1 MANTRSGGANND
13 GAGDTGAGPSTRK
26 GSAAAKAKDSKSAT
40 TSSSSAS
47 AMESR
52 SSAAHETSDVPQP
65 NLRRSNR
72 ETRGKNPNLETT
84 VSPVA
89 TPFSQKST
97 RGRSSGGGTPDTP
110 ESSAKKLK
118 GVAGS
123 TGKASITRMSDRV
136 KNANVSA
143 SIASNDSNGMSSPA
157 ATPHKTAKRQIDEH
171 NSMNNKHD
179 ATESGTRPLKKQ
191 KRLTAKSYT
200 KLFRPSSEEKEKS
213 PADEG
218 NASKVHMEDNGSL
231 LGYEESGG
239 QEKDNQAGCTS
250 GLCEASVV
258 ILELCSQNNVAE
270 SSPPMEETT
279 DRYSN
284 KSSVPEPQSSPNST
298 IHSKE
303 AKKAIEE
310 CNSVEIQEA
319 CTSKQAEGTQYDET
333 DCHKHMCDFCRSTE
347 APGILKSCDR
357 NGCKRKYHLSCLGL
371 PLECVSPG
379 IWRCSICSKER
390 LLSGVHSVSEG
401 IESLWDVKEGV
412 QNCKQYFVK
421 YKSLAHVHNRWILES
436 DIIDSTK
443 GGHNLV
449 SKFSKKNQKEKT
461 LMWRQEWAEPHR
473 LLKKRSLMPPN
484 EAEDFFHSVGNKLVF
499 CNVEWLV
506 KWKDLGYEHVTWE
519 LETSS
524 FLCTPEAEELKRS
537 YEIRREAATKASD
550 TAKINKVKQS
560 PFQKLLKLPDGYPPG
575 LDNVHLS
582 LLNQLREFWHNS
594 HGAIL
599 VDDKERVI
607 KTILFA
613 MSILPDVYRP
623 LLIVSTSASLALW
636 EAKFNRLAPSINVV
650 VYNGEN
656 DVRKTIQDLEFYEKG
671 SVMLQVLLSHPDA
684 IIEDIETMKCIGWE
698 AVIVDDCQSSRVL
711 KCLEQLKCLHSDFR
725 MVLLSYPLKENI
737 LDYINLLSF
746 LNPEGNDISSISNV
760 DLSIDTPGTIAMLKS
775 KLKLHVAFEQKG
787 DSSKFME
794 YWVPARLSRVQL
806 EIYCHTLL
814 SNSPALQSH
823 SKTDSVGALRDILVS
838 LRKCC
843 DHPYLV
849 DEMLQVSLIKGHPV
863 TDILDIG
870 VHASGKLLLLDKM
883 LREIRE
889 RGLRVIILSQSGG
902 GAGNPMGDILDDF
915 VRQRFGLESYERVE
929 RGLHERKKQS
939 AMSMFNDKTK
949 GRFIF
954 LIDSRACVPSIKL
967 SSVDVTIIYCS
978 DWSPTN
984 DLRVLKRISIESQSE
999 HVPIFRL
1006 YSSCT
1011 VEEKALI
1018 LAKHDHTVDS
1028 NILNITPISSHS
1040 LLSWGASFLFRRLEE
1055 LKNNAHLSEDSD
1067 TEKPFMD
1074 KVILEYL
1081 TKLSTEVDAS
1091 TIMNNAAISQA
1102 HLSGPSY
1109 SRDSA
1114 VVGEREGMSAP
1125 DGDLPKFCT
1134 FWVNLLDGKSP
1145 RWQYITEPGQRCRRK
1160 IQTMEEGKIP
1170 ASETDEASMKRR
1182 KIAETLG
1189 SSANGVAGKDKH
1201 TMFPEMKTTSSSQQI
1216 SVDNT
1221 WQEQGVENLQG
1232 TQKGLHVQLKPE
1244 LSKLYKLLE
1253 LPGSVMCLC
1262 EELLEYTLKNHQV
1275 SQEPKGILHAFNIA
1289 LCWRAASLIKHNVN
1303 HRESLALAAKHLNYE
1318 CNEDLAE
1325 FVYEKLRILKKKFS
1339 RRIGET
1345 SKHNRSTS
1353 VKNIPPNQQETST
1366 KLGNDGSIP
1375 NQVAYVDGNVQNGS
1389 NQEDPHDL
1397 LIKAIE
1403 PREKELPPVPEFHEK
1418 QHLSKDVL
1426 LNRIAEKKI
1435 NLVNMVFSLRQKNIR
1450 DKQDHEVAVF
1460 DMNRHKGV
1468 LKLREACK
1476 IVVEHL
1482 RRSHTGP
1489 DDRDAKIKL
1498 IVEWFT
1504 MLLYAFLEHTRHQR
1518 EKLDLQQSAVWAKE
1532 LHLKGKF
1539 LQEAKLGQLDH
1550 TFDQDIL
1557 LPDSGFVME
1566 EFNHF
1571 SCCVDAAT
1579 LANCPQ
1585 SLDNTSA
1592 MEITFVRSVI
1602 PSEVIN
1608 AGPARNGSAEILI
1621 QTKKM
1626 EESEENGLTE
1636 NMINNSSD
1644 CIDPQ
1649 GGASLAVQHTSSSS
1663 PAIDSCINQDP
1674 STGDHRRT
1682 EHVEG
1687 ETDVGSQPLLGGTDH
1702 HLGDA
1707 EMEVNTGNRDGTLA
1721 DPCHLELQTVA
1732 PVPSNASKQMSKEVE
1747 TRTNLVM
1754 QSAQSSVV
1762 PAQLLQREAEHT
1774 GLSGEAPAQML
1785 QLEMQTSV
1793 CREVDTQ
1800 TDLIIQSAQP
1810 SSVPAQLSGVEQAAI
1825 SCVPS
1830 AQRLLS
1836 GMQTSIPASSVLL
1849 ERMHPNRSQQSNQP
1863 EDALGSLAQLFSVA
1877 SMMFNH
1883 PPVGDEPLKNELH
1896 RLRLYID
1903 SLNKTHELKQSQL
1916 RTECI
1921 QEIEKVKQKYDLLLQ
1936 EQDSTHLQRRKTLDG
1951 LCDKVLLNQTL
1962 AEDFRAKFISS
1973 SGAHGRAH
1981 SPLNHQIPQVS
1992 QQVMTRPLAVVLT
2005 ASPTAS
2011 SSAGRPPVP
2020 IHHVQTL
2027 HVDRPS
2033 SSSSQVSRSSSPSS
2047 QMVRPCSSIPG
2058 NLIRSTSVPF
2068 SHMPV
2073 LPRGSFGAQSELARA
2088 PAPHL
2093 QRRLAPRVHS
2103 TAPANQQQLPTRL
2116 EGSTSARAQSIPVT
2130 PVNIRQSSPSSLH
2143 PGSNPVVPPPLGP
2156 SSSHKVLSSSHPTRL
2171 PSLVSSIPNPALQL
2185 TSPPG
2190 LTRASSVSSTTP
2202 DVLPSRRVG
2211 PSASGTPQ
2219 SDSDSVSLNEW
2230 LTGSLGLSSDP
2241 QGSAAPKDVVCL
2253 SDDE

>member
-1 MANTRSGGANND
+1 MAHTRSGGANND

-26 GSAAAKAKDSKSAT
+26 GGAAAAAKAKDSNSAA
-40 TSSSSAS
+40 TSSSSAT
-47 AMESR
+47 ARESR
-52 SSAAHETSDVPQP
+52 SSSARETSDAQQP

-72 ETRGKNPNLETT
+72 ETRGKNPNLLTT
-84 VSPVA
+84 ASPA
-89 TPFSQKST
+89 STPQKST
-97 RGRSSGGGTPDTP
+97 RGRSSGSTPETP

-123 TGKASITRMSDRV
+123 TGKASTTRMSDRV
-136 KNANVSA
+136 KKTSA
-143 SIASNDSNGMSSPA
+143 SASTASNDSNGMSSPV
-157 ATPHKTAKRQIDEH
+157 ATPHKTAKRQTDEH

-179 ATESGTRPLKKQ
+179 ATESDTRPSKKQ

-218 NASKVHMEDNGSL
+218 NAFEVHMEDNGSL

-239 QEKDNQAGCTS
+239 HDKDNQAGYTS
-250 GLCEASVV
+250 GLCEASNV
-258 ILELCSQNNVAE
+258 ILDTHMTTDLCSQNNVAE
-270 SSPPMEETT
+270 SSPAMEEPT
-279 DRYSN
+279 DGYSN
-284 KSSVPEPQSSPNST
+284 KSFVPEPQSSPNST

-310 CNSVEIQEA
+310 HISIEIQEA
-319 CTSKQAEGTQYDET
+319 CTSKQDEVTQYDES
-333 DCHKHMCDFCRSTE
+333 DCDKHMCDVCRSMETPE
-347 APGILKSCDR
+347 ILKSCDR
-357 NGCKRKYHLSCLGL
+357 NSCKRKYHVSCLGL
-371 PLECVSPG
+371 PVECVSP
-379 IWRCSICSKER
+379 
-390 LLSGVHSVSEG
+390 
-401 IESLWDVKEGV
+401 GV

-421 YKSLAHVHNRWILES
+421 YKNLAHV
-436 DIIDSTK
+436 
-443 GGHNLV
+443 
-449 SKFSKKNQKEKT
+449 
-461 LMWRQEWAEPHR
+461 
-473 LLKKRSLMPPN
+473 
-484 EAEDFFHSVGNKLVF
+484 
-499 CNVEWLV
+499 
-506 KWKDLGYEHVTWE
+506 
-519 LETSS
+519 
-524 FLCTPEAEELKRS
+524 
-537 YEIRREAATKASD
+537 
-550 TAKINKVKQS
+550 KQC

-582 LLNQLREFWHNS
+582 SLNQLREFWHNC

-613 MSILPDVYRP
+613 MSILPDVCRP

-650 VYNGEN
+650 VYNGEK
-656 DVRKTIQDLEFYEKG
+656 DVRKTIQDLEFYEKD

-684 IIEDIETMKCIGWE
+684 IIE
-698 AVIVDDCQSSRVL
+698 
-711 KCLEQLKCLHSDFR
+711 
-725 MVLLSYPLKENI
+725 ENI

-746 LNPEGNDISSISNV
+746 LNSEGNDISSILNV

-775 KLKLHVAFEQKG
+775 KLKLHVAFERKA
-787 DSSKFME
+787 DLSKFVE

-806 EIYCHTLL
+806 EIYCHILL

-823 SKTDSVGALRDILVS
+823 SRTDSVGALRDILVS

-889 RGLRVIILSQSGG
+889 KGLRVIILSQSGG

-915 VRQRFGLESYERVE
+915 FRQRFGLESYERVE

-954 LIDSRACVPSIKL
+954 LIDSRACLPSIKL
-967 SSVDVTIIYCS
+967 SSVDVIIMYCS
-978 DWSPTN
+978 DWNPTN
-984 DLRVLKRISIESQSE
+984 DLRVLKKISIESQSE

-1006 YSSCT
+1006 YSCCT

-1028 NILNITPISSHS
+1028 NIQNITPISSHS
-1040 LLSWGASFLFRRLEE
+1040 LLSWGASVLFSRLEE
-1055 LKNNAHLSEDSD
+1055 LKNNEYLSKDSD
-1067 TEKPFMD
+1067 AEKLFMD
-1074 KVILEYL
+1074 KVILECL

-1091 TIMNNAAISQA
+1091 SNMNNAAISQA
-1102 HLSGPSY
+1102 YLCGPY
-1109 SRDSA
+1109 SSDIA
-1114 VVGEREGMSAP
+1114 VVGVREGMSAP

-1160 IQTMEEGKIP
+1160 IQNMEEGKIP

-1182 KIAETLG
+1182 KIAETLD
-1189 SSANGVAGKDKH
+1189 SSANVLVGKDKDS
-1201 TMFPEMKTTSSSQQI
+1201 MLPEIKTISSSQQI
-1216 SVDNT
+1216 SVDDT

-1253 LPGSVMCLC
+1253 LPGSVICLC

-1289 LCWRAASLIKHNVN
+1289 LCWRAASLLKHKVSR
-1303 HRESLALAAKHLNYE
+1303 RESLALAAKHLNYE

-1339 RRIGET
+1339 RRVGET
-1345 SKHNRSTS
+1345 SKHNRSTL
-1353 VKNIPPNQQETST
+1353 VKSIPPNQQATST
-1366 KLGNDGSIP
+1366 KLANDESIP
-1375 NQVAYVDGNVQNGS
+1375 NQVTYVDDNLQNRS
-1389 NQEDPHDL
+1389 SQENPHDS
-1397 LIKAIE
+1397 LIEAIV
-1403 PREKELPPVPEFHEK
+1403 PREKELPSAPEFHEK

-1426 LNRIAEKKI
+1426 VNRITEKKI
-1435 NLVNMVFSLRQKNIR
+1435 NLVNMVFSLREKNIH
-1450 DKQDHEVAVF
+1450 DKQANEVALF
-1460 DMNRHKGV
+1460 TMNKHKGV

-1482 RRSHTGP
+1482 RRSYAGP

-1504 MLLYAFLEHTRHQR
+1504 MLLYAFLEHIRYQR
-1518 EKLDLQQSAVWAKE
+1518 EKLDLQQSAVWPKE
-1532 LHLKGKF
+1532 LLLKGKY

-1550 TFDQDIL
+1550 TFDQDIS

-1571 SCCVDAAT
+1571 SCCVDTTT
-1579 LANCPQ
+1579 LANCQQ
-1585 SLDNTSA
+1585 SLDDTSV
-1592 MEITFVRSVI
+1592 MEITLVRSVI
-1602 PSEVIN
+1602 SSEVIN
-1608 AGPARNGSAEILI
+1608 AGAARDESAETFI
-1621 QTKKM
+1621 QT
-1626 EESEENGLTE
+1626 ERRQESEDNGLTE
-1636 NMINNSSD
+1636 KRVNNSSD
-1644 CIDPQ
+1644 CIDSR
-1649 GGASLAVQHTSSSS
+1649 GASLAVQHTSSSN
-1663 PAIDSCINQDP
+1663 PTIESCINQDS
-1674 STGDHRRT
+1674 STGDHRSS

-1687 ETDVGSQPLLGGTDH
+1687 ETDVSSQPLLGGIDH

-1707 EMEVNTGNRDGTLA
+1707 EMEVNTCNSDSTLA
-1721 DPCHLELQTVA
+1721 DPPHLEPQTVA
-1732 PVPSNASKQMSKEVE
+1732 PVSSQASEQMSKEVE
-1747 TRTNLVM
+1747 TRKNLVM
-1754 QSAQSSVV
+1754 QPAQSSVA
-1762 PAQLLQREAEHT
+1762 PAQLLQRVAEQA
-1774 GLSGEAPAQML
+1774 GLSGEAPAQIL
-1785 QLEMQTSV
+1785 QPEMQPSV
-1793 CREVDTQ
+1793 SREVDTQ

-1810 SSVPAQLSGVEQAAI
+1810 SMVLAQLSEEVEQAAL
-1825 SCVPS
+1825 SRVPS

-1836 GMQTSIPASSVLL
+1836 GMQPSIPASSILL
-1849 ERMHPNRSQQSNQP
+1849 ERTHPDQSQQSNQP
-1863 EDALGSLAQLFSVA
+1863 EDAPGSAAQLFSVA

-1916 RTECI
+1916 WTECS

-1936 EQDSTHLQRRKTLDG
+1936 EQDSTHLQQRKTLDG
-1951 LCDKVLLNQTL
+1951 LCEKVLLNQSL
-1962 AEDFRAKFISS
+1962 ADDFRAKFISS
-1973 SGAHGRAH
+1973 SGAQGRAH
-1981 SPLNHQIPQVS
+1981 SPPNHQVPQVS
-1992 QQVMTRPLAVVLT
+1992 HQVPTRPSAV
-2005 ASPTAS
+2005 AS
-2011 SSAGRPPVP
+2011 SSVARPPVP
-2020 IHHVQTL
+2020 IHHVQPL
-2027 HVDRPS
+2027 QSDRPS
-2033 SSSSQVSRSSSPSS
+2033 SSSSQVSRSSSPSL
-2047 QMVRPCSSIPG
+2047 QVPRPRPSIPG
-2058 NLIRSTSVPF
+2058 NIVRSTSVPF
-2068 SHMPV
+2068 SHTPV
-2073 LPRGSFGAQSELARA
+2073 LPRGSFGLQSELARA

-2093 QRRLAPRVHS
+2093 QRRLLPLVHS
-2103 TAPANQQQLPTRL
+2103 LAPANQQQLPTRL
-2116 EGSTSARAQSIPVT
+2116 EGSTSARTQSIPVT
-2130 PVNIRQSSPSSLH
+2130 PVHLRQPSPSSLH
-2143 PGSNPVVPPPLGP
+2143 PGPNPVVPAPLGP
-2156 SSSHKVLSSSHPTRL
+2156 SSSHQVPSSSHPTRL
-2171 PSLVSSIPNPALQL
+2171 PSPVSSVPNPALQL

-2190 LTRASSVSSTTP
+2190 FTRASSVSPATSDAP
-2202 DVLPSRRVG
+2202 SSRRVG
-2211 PSASGTPQ
+2211 PSASGKPQ
-2219 SDSDSVSLNEW
+2219 SDSDSVSLDEW

-2241 QGSAAPKDVVCL
+2241 RGSAAPKNVVCL

>member
-1 MANTRSGGANND
+1 MAHTRSGGANND

-26 GSAAAKAKDSKSAT
+26 GGAAAAAKAKDSNSAA
-40 TSSSSAS
+40 TSSSSAT
-47 AMESR
+47 ARESR
-52 SSAAHETSDVPQP
+52 SSSARETSDAQQP

-72 ETRGKNPNLETT
+72 ETRGKNPNLLTT
-84 VSPVA
+84 ASPA
-89 TPFSQKST
+89 STPQKST
-97 RGRSSGGGTPDTP
+97 RGRSSGSTPETP

-123 TGKASITRMSDRV
+123 TGKASTTRMSDRV
-136 KNANVSA
+136 KKTSA
-143 SIASNDSNGMSSPA
+143 SASTASNDSNGMSSPV
-157 ATPHKTAKRQIDEH
+157 ATPHKTAKRQTDEH

-179 ATESGTRPLKKQ
+179 ATESDTRPSKKQ

-218 NASKVHMEDNGSL
+218 NAFEVHMEDNGSL

-239 QEKDNQAGCTS
+239 HDKDNQAGYTS
-250 GLCEASVV
+250 GLCEASNV
-258 ILELCSQNNVAE
+258 ILDTHMTTDLCSQNNVAE
-270 SSPPMEETT
+270 SSPAMEEPT
-279 DRYSN
+279 DGYSN
-284 KSSVPEPQSSPNST
+284 KSFVPEPQSSPNST

-310 CNSVEIQEA
+310 HISIEIQEA
-319 CTSKQAEGTQYDET
+319 CTSKQDEVTQYDES
-333 DCHKHMCDFCRSTE
+333 DCDKHMCDVCRSMETPE
-347 APGILKSCDR
+347 ILKSCDR
-357 NGCKRKYHLSCLGL
+357 NSCKRKYHVSCLGL
-371 PLECVSPG
+371 PVECVSPG
-379 IWRCSICSKER
+379 IWWCSICTKER
-390 LLSGVHSVSEG
+390 LLSGVYSVTEG

-421 YKSLAHVHNRWILES
+421 YKNLAHVHNRWIPEG
-436 DIIDSTK
+436 DIIDSTA
-443 GGHNLV
+443 GGHISSLNLLR
-449 SKFSKKNQKEKT
+449 KFK
-461 LMWRQEWAEPHR
+461 
-473 LLKKRSLMPPN
+473 KKRSTFSRSCSELPLRCITLSFY
-484 EAEDFFHSVGNKLVF
+484 ACTFSVIILITG
-499 CNVEWLV
+499 
-506 KWKDLGYEHVTWE
+506 
-519 LETSS
+519 
-524 FLCTPEAEELKRS
+524 
-537 YEIRREAATKASD
+537 I
-550 TAKINKVKQS
+550 VKQC

-582 LLNQLREFWHNS
+582 SLNQLREFWHNC

-613 MSILPDVYRP
+613 MSILPDVCRP

-650 VYNGEN
+650 VYNGEK
-656 DVRKTIQDLEFYEKG
+656 DVRKTIQDLEFYEKD

-711 KCLEQLKCLHSDFR
+711 KCLEQLKCLHTDFR
-725 MVLLSYPLKENI
+725 MVLLSSPLKENI

-746 LNPEGNDISSISNV
+746 LNSEGNDISSILNV

-775 KLKLHVAFEQKG
+775 KLKLHVAFERKA
-787 DSSKFME
+787 DLSKFVE

-806 EIYCHTLL
+806 EIYCHILL

-823 SKTDSVGALRDILVS
+823 SRTDSVGALRDILVS

-889 RGLRVIILSQSGG
+889 KGLRVIILSQSGG

-915 VRQRFGLESYERVE
+915 FRQRFGLESYERVE

-954 LIDSRACVPSIKL
+954 LIDSRACLPSIKL
-967 SSVDVTIIYCS
+967 SSVDVIIMYCS
-978 DWSPTN
+978 DWNPTN
-984 DLRVLKRISIESQSE
+984 DLRVLKKISIESQSE

-1006 YSSCT
+1006 YSCCT

-1028 NILNITPISSHS
+1028 NIQNITPISSHS
-1040 LLSWGASFLFRRLEE
+1040 LLSWGASVLFSRLEE
-1055 LKNNAHLSEDSD
+1055 LKNNEYLSKDSD
-1067 TEKPFMD
+1067 AEKLFMD
-1074 KVILEYL
+1074 KVILECL

-1091 TIMNNAAISQA
+1091 SNMNNAAISQA
-1102 HLSGPSY
+1102 YLCGPY
-1109 SRDSA
+1109 SSDIA
-1114 VVGEREGMSAP
+1114 VVGVREGMSAP

-1160 IQTMEEGKIP
+1160 IQNMEEGKIP

-1182 KIAETLG
+1182 KIAETLD
-1189 SSANGVAGKDKH
+1189 SSANVLVGKDKDS
-1201 TMFPEMKTTSSSQQI
+1201 MLPEIKTISSSQQI
-1216 SVDNT
+1216 SVDDT

-1253 LPGSVMCLC
+1253 LPGSVICLC

-1289 LCWRAASLIKHNVN
+1289 LCWRAASLLKHKVSR
-1303 HRESLALAAKHLNYE
+1303 RESLALAAKHLNYE

-1339 RRIGET
+1339 RRVGET
-1345 SKHNRSTS
+1345 SKHNRSTL
-1353 VKNIPPNQQETST
+1353 VKSIPPNQQATST
-1366 KLGNDGSIP
+1366 KLANDESIP
-1375 NQVAYVDGNVQNGS
+1375 NQVTYVDDNLQNRS
-1389 NQEDPHDL
+1389 SQENPHDS
-1397 LIKAIE
+1397 LIEAIV
-1403 PREKELPPVPEFHEK
+1403 PREKELPSAPEFHEK

-1426 LNRIAEKKI
+1426 VNRITEKKI
-1435 NLVNMVFSLRQKNIR
+1435 NLVNMVFSLREKNIH
-1450 DKQDHEVAVF
+1450 DKQANEVALF
-1460 DMNRHKGV
+1460 TMNKHKGV

-1482 RRSHTGP
+1482 RRSYAGP

-1504 MLLYAFLEHTRHQR
+1504 MLLYAFLEHIRYQR
-1518 EKLDLQQSAVWAKE
+1518 EKLDLQQSAVWPKE
-1532 LHLKGKF
+1532 LLLKGKY

-1550 TFDQDIL
+1550 TFDQDIS

-1571 SCCVDAAT
+1571 SCCVDTTT
-1579 LANCPQ
+1579 LANCQQ
-1585 SLDNTSA
+1585 SLDDTSV
-1592 MEITFVRSVI
+1592 MEITLVRSVI
-1602 PSEVIN
+1602 SSEVIN
-1608 AGPARNGSAEILI
+1608 AGAARDESAETFI
-1621 QTKKM
+1621 QT
-1626 EESEENGLTE
+1626 ERRQESEDNGLTE
-1636 NMINNSSD
+1636 KRVNNSSD
-1644 CIDPQ
+1644 CIDSR
-1649 GGASLAVQHTSSSS
+1649 GASLAVQHTSSSN
-1663 PAIDSCINQDP
+1663 PTIESCINQDS
-1674 STGDHRRT
+1674 STGDHRSS

-1687 ETDVGSQPLLGGTDH
+1687 ETDVSSQPLLGGIDH

-1707 EMEVNTGNRDGTLA
+1707 EMEVNTCNSDSTLA
-1721 DPCHLELQTVA
+1721 DPPHLEPQTVA
-1732 PVPSNASKQMSKEVE
+1732 PVSSQASEQMSKEVE
-1747 TRTNLVM
+1747 TRKNLVM
-1754 QSAQSSVV
+1754 QPAQSSVA
-1762 PAQLLQREAEHT
+1762 PAQLLQRVAEQA
-1774 GLSGEAPAQML
+1774 GLSGEAPAQIL
-1785 QLEMQTSV
+1785 QPEMQPSV
-1793 CREVDTQ
+1793 SREVDTQ

-1810 SSVPAQLSGVEQAAI
+1810 SMVLAQLSEEVEQAAL
-1825 SCVPS
+1825 SRVPS

-1836 GMQTSIPASSVLL
+1836 GMQPSIPASSILL
-1849 ERMHPNRSQQSNQP
+1849 ERTHPDQSQQSNQP
-1863 EDALGSLAQLFSVA
+1863 EDAPGSAAQLFSVA

-1916 RTECI
+1916 WTECS

-1936 EQDSTHLQRRKTLDG
+1936 EQDSTHLQQRKTLDG
-1951 LCDKVLLNQTL
+1951 LCEKVLLNQSL
-1962 AEDFRAKFISS
+1962 ADDFRAKFISS
-1973 SGAHGRAH
+1973 SGAQGRAH
-1981 SPLNHQIPQVS
+1981 SPPNHQVPQVS
-1992 QQVMTRPLAVVLT
+1992 HQVPTRPSAV
-2005 ASPTAS
+2005 AS
-2011 SSAGRPPVP
+2011 SSVARPPVP
-2020 IHHVQTL
+2020 IHHVQPL
-2027 HVDRPS
+2027 QSDRPS
-2033 SSSSQVSRSSSPSS
+2033 SSSSQVSRSSSPSL
-2047 QMVRPCSSIPG
+2047 QVPRPRPSIPG
-2058 NLIRSTSVPF
+2058 NIVRSTSVPF
-2068 SHMPV
+2068 SHTPV
-2073 LPRGSFGAQSELARA
+2073 LPRGSFGLQSELARA

-2093 QRRLAPRVHS
+2093 QRRLLPLVHS
-2103 TAPANQQQLPTRL
+2103 LAPANQQQLPTRL
-2116 EGSTSARAQSIPVT
+2116 EGSTSARTQSIPVT
-2130 PVNIRQSSPSSLH
+2130 PVHLRQPSPSSLH
-2143 PGSNPVVPPPLGP
+2143 PGPNPVVPAPLGP
-2156 SSSHKVLSSSHPTRL
+2156 SSSHQVPSSSHPTRL
-2171 PSLVSSIPNPALQL
+2171 PSPVSSVPNPALQL

-2190 LTRASSVSSTTP
+2190 FTRASSVSPATSDAP
-2202 DVLPSRRVG
+2202 SSRRVG
-2211 PSASGTPQ
+2211 PSASGKPQ
-2219 SDSDSVSLNEW
+2219 SDSDSVSLDEW

-2241 QGSAAPKDVVCL
+2241 RGSAAPKNVVCL

>member
-40 TSSSSAS
+40 TSSSSAT
-47 AMESR
+47 ARESR
-52 SSAAHETSDVPQP
+52 SSSAHETSDVRQP

-84 VSPVA
+84 ISPA
-89 TPFSQKST
+89 STPVSQKST
-97 RGRSSGGGTPDTP
+97 RGRSSGSTPETP
-110 ESSAKKLK
+110 ESSAKMLK

-123 TGKASITRMSDRV
+123 TGKASTTRMSDRV
-136 KNANVSA
+136 KNASVSA
-143 SIASNDSNGMSSPA
+143 STASKDSNGMSSPV
-157 ATPHKTAKRQIDEH
+157 ATPHKTAKRQTDGH
-171 NSMNNKHD
+171 NSMNKKHD
-179 ATESGTRPLKKQ
+179 ATDSGTRPSKKQ
-191 KRLTAKSYT
+191 RRLTAKSYT

-213 PADEG
+213 PDDEG
-218 NASKVHMEDNGSL
+218 NASKVHMEDNGAL
-231 LGYEESGG
+231 LGREGSGG
-239 QEKDNQAGCTS
+239 QEKVNQEGYTS
-250 GLCEASVV
+250 GLFEASDV
-258 ILELCSQNNVAE
+258 ILETHMTTNLCSQNNVAE
-270 SSPPMEETT
+270 SSPAKEEPT
-279 DRYSN
+279 DDSN
-284 KSSVPEPQSSPNST
+284 RTFLPEPQSSPNST

-310 CNSVEIQEA
+310 HISIEIREA
-319 CTSKQAEGTQYDET
+319 CTSKQAEVTQYDET
-333 DCHKHMCDFCRSTE
+333 NCNKHICDICRSAE
-347 APGILKSCDR
+347 IPGILKSCDR

-371 PLECVSPG
+371 PVECVSPG
-379 IWRCSICSKER
+379 IWRCSMCTKER
-390 LLSGVHSVSEG
+390 LLCGVYSVSEG

-421 YKSLAHVHNRWILES
+421 YKNLAHVHNRWIPEG
-436 DIIDSTK
+436 DIIDSTP

-449 SKFSKKNQKEKT
+449 SKFSKKIQKEKT
-461 LMWRQEWAEPHR
+461 TMWRQEWVEPHR
-473 LLKKRSLMPPN
+473 LLKKRSLMPPE

-506 KWKDLGYEHVTWE
+506 KWKGLGYEHVTWE

-524 FLCTPEAEELKRS
+524 FLFTPEAEELKRS
-537 YEIRREAATKASD
+537 YETRRVAARKASD

-560 PFQKLLKLPDGYPPG
+560 PFQKLLKLPDGYPIG
-575 LDNVHLS
+575 LDNIHLS

-613 MSILPDVYRP
+613 MSILPDVCRP
-623 LLIVSTSASLALW
+623 LLIVSTSSSLALW

-650 VYNGEN
+650 VYNGEKGA
-656 DVRKTIQDLEFYEKG
+656 RITIQDLEFYEKG

-698 AVIVDDCQSSRVL
+698 AVIVDDCQSSRFL
-711 KCLEQLKCLHSDFR
+711 KFLEQLKCLQTDFR
-725 MVLLSYPLKENI
+725 MVLLSSPLKENI
-737 LDYINLLSF
+737 LDYVNLLSF
-746 LNPEGNDISSISNV
+746 LSSEGNDISSISNV
-760 DLSIDTPGTIAMLKS
+760 DLSIDTPGTMAMLKS
-775 KLKLHVAFEQKG
+775 KLTLHVAFERKG
-787 DSSKFME
+787 DSSKFVE

-823 SKTDSVGALRDILVS
+823 SKTDSVGALRDILIS

-849 DEMLQVSLIKGHPV
+849 DETLQVSLIKGHPAS
-863 TDILDIG
+863 DILDMG

-889 RGLRVIILSQSGG
+889 KGLRVIILSQSGG
-902 GAGNPMGDILDDF
+902 GAGNPMGDIFDDF

-967 SSVDVTIIYCS
+967 SLVDVIIIYGS
-978 DWSPTN
+978 DWNPTN
-984 DLRVLKRISIESQSE
+984 DLRVLKKISIESQSE

-1028 NILNITPISSHS
+1028 NIQNITPISSHS
-1040 LLSWGASFLFRRLEE
+1040 LLSWGASFLFSRLEK
-1055 LKNNAHLSEDSD
+1055 LQNNAFSSKDSD
-1067 TEKPFMD
+1067 AEKLFMD

-1091 TIMNNAAISQA
+1091 TKMNNAVISQA
-1102 HLSGPSY
+1102 HLRGPSY
-1109 SRDSA
+1109 SSDSA
-1114 VVGEREGMSAP
+1114 VVGEREGISAP

-1160 IQTMEEGKIP
+1160 IPNTEEGKIP
-1170 ASETDEASMKRR
+1170 ANETDEGSMKRR
-1182 KIAETLG
+1182 KIAETVD
-1189 SSANGVAGKDKH
+1189 SSANVVAGKDKDC
-1201 TMFPEMKTTSSSQQI
+1201 MLPEIKATSSSQQI
-1216 SVDNT
+1216 SVDDT

-1253 LPGSVMCLC
+1253 LPGSVICLC

-1289 LCWRAASLIKHNVN
+1289 LCWRAASLLKHKVN
-1303 HRESLALAAKHLNYE
+1303 RRESLSLAAKHLNYE

-1345 SKHNRSTS
+1345 SKHNRSSS
-1353 VKNIPPNQQETST
+1353 VKNISPNQQEAST
-1366 KLGNDGSIP
+1366 KLGNDESIP
-1375 NQVAYVDGNVQNGS
+1375 NQVAYVDCNLQNGS

-1397 LIKAIE
+1397 FIE
-1403 PREKELPPVPEFHEK
+1403 AMVPREKELLSVPEFHEK
-1418 QHLSKDVL
+1418 HLSKDVL
-1426 LNRIAEKKI
+1426 LNRIMEKKI
-1435 NLVNMVFSLRQKNIR
+1435 NLVNMVFSLREKNIH
-1450 DKQDHEVAVF
+1450 DKQANEVAVF
-1460 DMNRHKGV
+1460 TMNRQKEV

-1482 RRSHTGP
+1482 RRSYAGP
-1489 DDRDAKIKL
+1489 DDSDAKIKL

-1504 MLLYAFLEHTRHQR
+1504 MLLYAFLEHIRYQR
-1518 EKLDLQQSAVWAKE
+1518 EKLDLQQSAVWAEE
-1532 LHLKGKF
+1532 LLLKGKY
-1539 LQEAKLGQLDH
+1539 LQDAKLGQLDH
-1550 TFDQDIL
+1550 TFDQDIS

-1571 SCCVDAAT
+1571 SCCVDTAT

-1585 SLDNTSA
+1585 SLGDPSA
-1592 MEITFVRSVI
+1592 MEITLVRSVI
-1602 PSEVIN
+1602 PSEVIS
-1608 AGPARNGSAEILI
+1608 AGAVSAETFI
-1621 QTKKM
+1621 QT
-1626 EESEENGLTE
+1626 ERRQESEDNGLTE
-1636 NMINNSSD
+1636 KRIKNSSD
-1644 CIDPQ
+1644 CIDSR
-1649 GGASLAVQHTSSSS
+1649 GGVSLAVQHTYVQHTSSSS
-1663 PAIDSCINQDP
+1663 PAIDSWINQDS
-1674 STGDHRRT
+1674 STGYHGST

-1687 ETDVGSQPLLGGTDH
+1687 ETDVGSQRLLGGTDH

-1707 EMEVNTGNRDGTLA
+1707 EREVNTGSRDSTLA
-1721 DPCHLELQTVA
+1721 DRPHLEQQTVA
-1732 PVPSNASKQMSKEVE
+1732 PVPSQAFEQMSQEVE

-1762 PAQLLQREAEHT
+1762 PAQLLQREAEQA
-1774 GLSGEAPAQML
+1774 GVSGEAPTQIL
-1785 QLEMQTSV
+1785 QVEMQPSV
-1793 CREVDTQ
+1793 PREADTR
-1800 TDLIIQSAQP
+1800 TDLIIQSARP
-1810 SSVPAQLSGVEQAAI
+1810 SMVPAQLSGVAQAAL
-1825 SCVPS
+1825 SRVPS

-1836 GMQTSIPASSVLL
+1836 GMQPSIPVSSVLVQ
-1849 ERMHPNRSQQSNQP
+1849 RTHFDRSQQSNQP
-1863 EDALGSLAQLFSVA
+1863 EDVLGSSAQLFSVA
-1877 SMMFNH
+1877 SIMFNH

-1916 RTECI
+1916 RTECS

-1936 EQDSTHLQRRKTLDG
+1936 EQDSTHLQQRKTLDG
-1951 LCDKVLLNQTL
+1951 LCEKVLLNQSL
-1962 AEDFRAKFISS
+1962 ADDFRAKFISS
-1973 SGAHGRAH
+1973 SGAQGRAH
-1981 SPLNHQIPQVS
+1981 SPPNHQIPQVS
-1992 QQVMTRPLAVVLT
+1992 QQVPTRPSAVAST
-2005 ASPTAS
+2005 ASAIAL
-2011 SSAGRPPVP
+2011 SSAGGPPVP
-2020 IHHVQTL
+2020 PRPVQTL

-2033 SSSSQVSRSSSPSS
+2033 SSLQVSRSSLPSP
-2047 QMVRPCSSIPG
+2047 QMVRSRPSIPG

-2068 SHMPV
+2068 SHTPV
-2073 LPRGSFGAQSELARA
+2073 LPRGSFGVQSELARA

-2093 QRRLAPRVHS
+2093 QRRLSPRVHS
-2103 TAPANQQQLPTRL
+2103 IAPANQPQRPTRL
-2116 EGSTSARAQSIPVT
+2116 DGSTSARAQSIPVT
-2130 PVNIRQSSPSSLH
+2130 PVNIRQSSLH
-2143 PGSNPVVPPPLGP
+2143 PISNPIVPAPLGP
-2156 SSSHKVLSSSHPTRL
+2156 SSSHPARL
-2171 PSLVSSIPNPALQL
+2171 PSPVSSVPNPALQL

-2190 LTRASSVSSTTP
+2190 FTRVSSVPSVTP
-2202 DVLPSRRVG
+2202 DVLPSRKVG
-2211 PSASGTPQ
+2211 HSPLGMLQ
-2219 SDSDSVSLNEW
+2219 SDSDSVSLDEW
-2230 LTGSLGLSSDP
+2230 LAGSLGLSSDP
-2241 QGSAAPKDVVCL
+2241 RGSAAPNDVVCL

>member
-1 MANTRSGGANND
+1 MAHTRSGGANND
-13 GAGDTGAGPSTRK
+13 GAGDTAAGAAPSTRK
-26 GSAAAKAKDSKSAT
+26 AGAADAAKAKDSNSAA
-40 TSSSSAS
+40 TSSSSA
-47 AMESR
+47 ATARESR
-52 SSAAHETSDVPQP
+52 SSSARETSDAQQP

-72 ETRGKNPNLETT
+72 ETRGKNPNLLTT
-84 VSPVA
+84 ASPA
-89 TPFSQKST
+89 STPQKSST
-97 RGRSSGGGTPDTP
+97 RSRSSGSTP
-110 ESSAKKLK
+110 ETLESSPKKLK

-123 TGKASITRMSDRV
+123 TGKASTTRMSDRV
-136 KNANVSA
+136 NKTRASA
-143 SIASNDSNGMSSPA
+143 STASNDSNGMSSPV
-157 ATPHKTAKRQIDEH
+157 ATPHKTAKRQTDEH

-179 ATESGTRPLKKQ
+179 ATETGTRPSKKQ

-213 PADEG
+213 PGDEG
-218 NASKVHMEDNGSL
+218 NAFEVHMEDNGSL
-231 LGYEESGG
+231 LVYEESGG
-239 QEKDNQAGCTS
+239 HEKDNQAGYTS
-250 GLCEASVV
+250 GLCEASNV
-258 ILELCSQNNVAE
+258 ILDTHMTADLCSQNNVAE
-270 SSPPMEETT
+270 SSPAMEEPT
-279 DRYSN
+279 DGYSN
-284 KSSVPEPQSSPNST
+284 KNFVPEPQSSPNST

-310 CNSVEIQEA
+310 HISIEIQEA
-319 CTSKQAEGTQYDET
+319 CTSKQDEVTQYDES
-333 DCHKHMCDFCRSTE
+333 DCDKHMCDVCRSMETPE
-347 APGILKSCDR
+347 ILKSCDR
-357 NGCKRKYHLSCLGL
+357 NSCKRKYHVSCLGL
-371 PLECVSPG
+371 PMECVSPG
-379 IWRCSICSKER
+379 IWWCSICTKDR
-390 LLSGVHSVSEG
+390 LLSGVYSVSEG

-421 YKSLAHVHNRWILES
+421 YKNLAHVHNRWIPES
-436 DIIDSTK
+436 DIIDSTA

-449 SKFSKKNQKEKT
+449 SKFTKKIQKEKT
-461 LMWRQEWAEPHR
+461 IMWRQEWVEPHR
-473 LLKKRSLMPPN
+473 LLKKRSLMPQK
-484 EAEDFFHSVGNKLVF
+484 EAEEFFHSVGNKLVF

-537 YEIRREAATKASD
+537 YEIRREAARKASD
-550 TAKINKVKQS
+550 TAKINKVKQC

-575 LDNVHLS
+575 SDNLHLS
-582 LLNQLREFWHNS
+582 SLNQLREFWHNC

-613 MSILPDVYRP
+613 MSILPDVCRP

-650 VYNGEN
+650 VYNGEKG
-656 DVRKTIQDLEFYEKG
+656 VRKTIQDLEFYEKD

-711 KCLEQLKCLHSDFR
+711 KCLEQLTCLHTDFR
-725 MVLLSYPLKENI
+725 MVLLSSPLKENI

-746 LNPEGNDISSISNV
+746 LNSEGNDISSISNV
-760 DLSIDTPGTIAMLKS
+760 DLSIDTPGTIEMLKS
-775 KLKLHVAFEQKG
+775 KLKLHVAFERKA
-787 DSSKFME
+787 DSSKFVE

-806 EIYCHTLL
+806 EIYCHILL

-823 SKTDSVGALRDILVS
+823 SRTDSVGALRDILIS

-849 DEMLQVSLIKGHPV
+849 DETLQVSLIKGHPV

-889 RGLRVIILSQSGG
+889 KGLRVIILSQSGG

-915 VRQRFGLESYERVE
+915 FRQRFGLESYERVE

-954 LIDSRACVPSIKL
+954 LIDSRACFPSIKL
-967 SSVDVTIIYCS
+967 SSVDVIIIYCS
-978 DWSPTN
+978 DWNPTN
-984 DLRVLKRISIESQSE
+984 DLRVLKKISIESQSE

-1028 NILNITPISSHS
+1028 NIQNITPISRHS
-1040 LLSWGASFLFRRLEE
+1040 LLSWGASVLFSRLEE
-1055 LKNNAHLSEDSD
+1055 LKNNEYLSKDSD
-1067 TEKPFMD
+1067 AEKLFMD
-1074 KVILEYL
+1074 KVILECL

-1091 TIMNNAAISQA
+1091 SKMNNAAISQA
-1102 HLSGPSY
+1102 YLRGPSY
-1109 SRDSA
+1109 SSDIA
-1114 VVGEREGMSAP
+1114 VLGEREGISAP

-1160 IQTMEEGKIP
+1160 IQNMEEGKIP

-1182 KIAETLG
+1182 KIAETLD
-1189 SSANGVAGKDKH
+1189 SSANVLVGKEKDS
-1201 TMFPEMKTTSSSQQI
+1201 MLPEIKTISSSQQI
-1216 SVDNT
+1216 SVDDT

-1253 LPGSVMCLC
+1253 LPGCVICLC

-1289 LCWRAASLIKHNVN
+1289 LCWRAASLLKHKVSR
-1303 HRESLALAAKHLNYE
+1303 RESLALAAKHLNYE

-1339 RRIGET
+1339 RRVGET
-1345 SKHNRSTS
+1345 SKHNRSTL
-1353 VKNIPPNQQETST
+1353 VKSISPNQQETSI
-1366 KLGNDGSIP
+1366 KLANDESIP
-1375 NQVAYVDGNVQNGS
+1375 NQVTYVDDNLQNRS
-1389 NQEDPHDL
+1389 SQENPHDSL
-1397 LIKAIE
+1397 VETIV
-1403 PREKELPPVPEFHEK
+1403 PREKELLSVPEFHEK
-1418 QHLSKDVL
+1418 RHLSKDVL
-1426 LNRIAEKKI
+1426 VNRITEKKI
-1435 NLVNMVFSLRQKNIR
+1435 NLVNMVFSLREKSIH
-1450 DKQDHEVAVF
+1450 DKQANEVAAF
-1460 DMNRHKGV
+1460 TMKKHKGV

-1482 RRSHTGP
+1482 RRSYAGP

-1504 MLLYAFLEHTRHQR
+1504 MLLYAFLEHIRYQR

-1532 LHLKGKF
+1532 LLLKGKY

-1550 TFDQDIL
+1550 TFDQDIS

-1571 SCCVDAAT
+1571 SCCVDTAT
-1579 LANCPQ
+1579 LANCQ
-1585 SLDNTSA
+1585 RS
-1592 MEITFVRSVI
+1592 MEITLVRSAI
-1602 PSEVIN
+1602 SSEVIN
-1608 AGPARNGSAEILI
+1608 AGAARDESAETFI
-1621 QTKKM
+1621 QT
-1626 EESEENGLTE
+1626 ERRQESEDNGLTE
-1636 NMINNSSD
+1636 KRVNNSSD
-1644 CIDPQ
+1644 YIDSR
-1649 GGASLAVQHTSSSS
+1649 GASLAVQHTSSSN
-1663 PAIDSCINQDP
+1663 PAIESCINQDS
-1674 STGDHRRT
+1674 STGDHRGS

-1687 ETDVGSQPLLGGTDH
+1687 ETDVSLQPLLGGIDH

-1707 EMEVNTGNRDGTLA
+1707 VMEVNTCSSDSTLA
-1721 DPCHLELQTVA
+1721 DPPDLEPQTVA
-1732 PVPSNASKQMSKEVE
+1732 HVSSQASEQMSKEVE
-1747 TRTNLVM
+1747 TWKNLVM
-1754 QSAQSSVV
+1754 QPAQSSVA
-1762 PAQLLQREAEHT
+1762 PAQLLQREAEQV
-1774 GLSGEAPAQML
+1774 GLSGEAPAQIL
-1785 QLEMQTSV
+1785 QPEMQPSV
-1793 CREVDTQ
+1793 SREVDTQ

-1810 SSVPAQLSGVEQAAI
+1810 SMVLAQLSEEVEQAAL
-1825 SCVPS
+1825 SRVPS
-1830 AQRLLS
+1830 AQHLLS
-1836 GMQTSIPASSVLL
+1836 GMHPSIPASSILL
-1849 ERMHPNRSQQSNQP
+1849 ERTHPDQSQQSNQP
-1863 EDALGSLAQLFSVA
+1863 EGAPCSSAQLFSVA
-1877 SMMFNH
+1877 SMMFNY

-1916 RTECI
+1916 RTECS

-1936 EQDSTHLQRRKTLDG
+1936 EQDSTHLQQRKTLDG
-1951 LCDKVLLNQTL
+1951 LCEKVLLNQSL
-1962 AEDFRAKFISS
+1962 ADDFRAKFISS
-1973 SGAHGRAH
+1973 SGAQGRAH
-1981 SPLNHQIPQVS
+1981 SPTNHQIPQVS
-1992 QQVMTRPLAVVLT
+1992 HQVPMRPSAVV
-2005 ASPTAS
+2005 PS
-2011 SSAGRPPVP
+2011 SVARPPVP
-2020 IHHVQTL
+2020 IHHVQPL
-2027 HVDRPS
+2027 QADRPS
-2033 SSSSQVSRSSSPSS
+2033 SAQVSRSSSPSL
-2047 QMVRPCSSIPG
+2047 QVPRPRPSIPG
-2058 NLIRSTSVPF
+2058 NIVRSTSVPF
-2068 SHMPV
+2068 SHTPV
-2073 LPRGSFGAQSELARA
+2073 LPRGSFGLQSELARA

-2093 QRRLAPRVHS
+2093 QRRLLPLVHS
-2103 TAPANQQQLPTRL
+2103 LAPANQQQLPTRL
-2116 EGSTSARAQSIPVT
+2116 EGNTSARTQSIPVT
-2130 PVNIRQSSPSSLH
+2130 PVHIRHPSPSSLH
-2143 PGSNPVVPPPLGP
+2143 PGPNPVVPAPLGP
-2156 SSSHKVLSSSHPTRL
+2156 SSSRQVPSSSHPTRL
-2171 PSLVSSIPNPALQL
+2171 PSLVSSVPNPALQL

-2190 LTRASSVSSTTP
+2190 FTRASSVSPATS
-2202 DVLPSRRVG
+2202 DALPSRRVG
-2211 PSASGTPQ
+2211 PSVSGTPQ
-2219 SDSDSVSLNEW
+2219 SDSDSISLDEW
-2230 LTGSLGLSSDP
+2230 LTGSLGLSSNP
-2241 QGSAAPKDVVCL
+2241 RGSAAPKNVVCL

>member
-1 MANTRSGGANND
+1 MAHTRSGGANND

-26 GSAAAKAKDSKSAT
+26 GGAAAAAKAKDSNSAA
-40 TSSSSAS
+40 TSSSSAT
-47 AMESR
+47 ARESR
-52 SSAAHETSDVPQP
+52 SSSARETSDAQQP

-72 ETRGKNPNLETT
+72 ETRGKNPNLLTT
-84 VSPVA
+84 ASPA
-89 TPFSQKST
+89 STPQKST
-97 RGRSSGGGTPDTP
+97 RGRSSGSTPETP

-123 TGKASITRMSDRV
+123 TGKASTTRMSDRV
-136 KNANVSA
+136 KKTSA
-143 SIASNDSNGMSSPA
+143 SASTASNDSNGMSSPV
-157 ATPHKTAKRQIDEH
+157 ATPHKTAKRQTDEH

-179 ATESGTRPLKKQ
+179 ATESDTRPSKKQ

-218 NASKVHMEDNGSL
+218 NAFEVHMEDNGSL

-239 QEKDNQAGCTS
+239 HDKDNQAGYTS
-250 GLCEASVV
+250 GLCEASNV
-258 ILELCSQNNVAE
+258 ILDTHMTTDLCSQNNVAE
-270 SSPPMEETT
+270 SSPAMEEPT
-279 DRYSN
+279 DGYSKPRRQLKN
-284 KSSVPEPQSSPNST
+284 IFPLRFKRLVLPSKMKLPNMM
-298 IHSKE
+298 
-303 AKKAIEE
+303 KAIATSTCVMFAEVWKPQKFL
-310 CNSVEIQEA
+310 SLVIEIAVKE
-319 CTSKQAEGTQYDET
+319 
-333 DCHKHMCDFCRSTE
+333 STMFLVWVF
-347 APGILKSCDR
+347 PW
-357 NGCKRKYHLSCLGL
+357 N
-371 PLECVSPG
+371 VSP
-379 IWRCSICSKER
+379 
-390 LLSGVHSVSEG
+390 
-401 IESLWDVKEGV
+401 
-412 QNCKQYFVK
+412 Q
-421 YKSLAHVHNRWILES
+421 
-436 DIIDSTK
+436 
-443 GGHNLV
+443 
-449 SKFSKKNQKEKT
+449 
-461 LMWRQEWAEPHR
+461 
-473 LLKKRSLMPPN
+473 
-484 EAEDFFHSVGNKLVF
+484 
-499 CNVEWLV
+499 
-506 KWKDLGYEHVTWE
+506 
-519 LETSS
+519 
-524 FLCTPEAEELKRS
+524 
-537 YEIRREAATKASD
+537 
-550 TAKINKVKQS
+550 VKQC

-582 LLNQLREFWHNS
+582 SLNQLREFWHNC

-613 MSILPDVYRP
+613 MSILPDVCRP

-650 VYNGEN
+650 VYNGEK
-656 DVRKTIQDLEFYEKG
+656 DVRKTIQDLEFYEKD

-684 IIEDIETMKCIGWE
+684 IIE
-698 AVIVDDCQSSRVL
+698 
-711 KCLEQLKCLHSDFR
+711 
-725 MVLLSYPLKENI
+725 ENI

-746 LNPEGNDISSISNV
+746 LNSEGNDISSILNV

-775 KLKLHVAFEQKG
+775 KLKLHVAFERKA
-787 DSSKFME
+787 DLSKFVE

-806 EIYCHTLL
+806 EIYCHILL

-823 SKTDSVGALRDILVS
+823 SRTDSVGALRDILVS

-889 RGLRVIILSQSGG
+889 KGLRVIILSQSGG

-915 VRQRFGLESYERVE
+915 FRQRFGLESYERVE

-954 LIDSRACVPSIKL
+954 LIDSRACLPSIKL
-967 SSVDVTIIYCS
+967 SSVDVIIMYCS
-978 DWSPTN
+978 DWNPTN
-984 DLRVLKRISIESQSE
+984 DLRVLKKISIESQSE

-1006 YSSCT
+1006 YSCCT

-1028 NILNITPISSHS
+1028 NIQNITPISSHS
-1040 LLSWGASFLFRRLEE
+1040 LLSWGASVLFSRLEE
-1055 LKNNAHLSEDSD
+1055 LKNNEYLSKDSD
-1067 TEKPFMD
+1067 AEKLFMD
-1074 KVILEYL
+1074 KVILECL

-1091 TIMNNAAISQA
+1091 SNMNNAAISQA
-1102 HLSGPSY
+1102 YLCGPY
-1109 SRDSA
+1109 SSDIA
-1114 VVGEREGMSAP
+1114 VVGVREGMSAP

-1160 IQTMEEGKIP
+1160 IQNMEEGKIP

-1182 KIAETLG
+1182 KIAETLD
-1189 SSANGVAGKDKH
+1189 SSANVLVGKDKDS
-1201 TMFPEMKTTSSSQQI
+1201 MLPEIKTISSSQQI
-1216 SVDNT
+1216 SVDDT

-1253 LPGSVMCLC
+1253 LPGSVICLC

-1289 LCWRAASLIKHNVN
+1289 LCWRAASLLKHKVSR
-1303 HRESLALAAKHLNYE
+1303 RESLALAAKHLNYE

-1339 RRIGET
+1339 RRVGET
-1345 SKHNRSTS
+1345 SKHNRSTL
-1353 VKNIPPNQQETST
+1353 VKSIPPNQQATST
-1366 KLGNDGSIP
+1366 KLANDESIP
-1375 NQVAYVDGNVQNGS
+1375 NQVTYVDDNLQNRS
-1389 NQEDPHDL
+1389 SQENPHDS
-1397 LIKAIE
+1397 LIEAIV
-1403 PREKELPPVPEFHEK
+1403 PREKELPSAPEFHEK

-1426 LNRIAEKKI
+1426 VNRITEKKI
-1435 NLVNMVFSLRQKNIR
+1435 NLVNMVFSLREKNIH
-1450 DKQDHEVAVF
+1450 DKQANEVALF
-1460 DMNRHKGV
+1460 TMNKHKGV

-1482 RRSHTGP
+1482 RRSYAGP

-1504 MLLYAFLEHTRHQR
+1504 MLLYAFLEHIRYQR
-1518 EKLDLQQSAVWAKE
+1518 EKLDLQQSAVWPKE
-1532 LHLKGKF
+1532 LLLKGKY

-1550 TFDQDIL
+1550 TFDQDIS

-1571 SCCVDAAT
+1571 SCCVDTTT
-1579 LANCPQ
+1579 LANCQQ
-1585 SLDNTSA
+1585 SLDDTSV
-1592 MEITFVRSVI
+1592 MEITLVRSVI
-1602 PSEVIN
+1602 SSEVIN
-1608 AGPARNGSAEILI
+1608 AGAARDESAETFI
-1621 QTKKM
+1621 QT
-1626 EESEENGLTE
+1626 ERRQESEDNGLTE
-1636 NMINNSSD
+1636 KRVNNSSD
-1644 CIDPQ
+1644 CIDSR
-1649 GGASLAVQHTSSSS
+1649 GASLAVQHTSSSN
-1663 PAIDSCINQDP
+1663 PTIESCINQDS
-1674 STGDHRRT
+1674 STGDHRSS

-1687 ETDVGSQPLLGGTDH
+1687 ETDVSSQPLLGGIDH

-1707 EMEVNTGNRDGTLA
+1707 EMEVNTCNSDSTLA
-1721 DPCHLELQTVA
+1721 DPPHLEPQTVA
-1732 PVPSNASKQMSKEVE
+1732 PVSSQASEQMSKEVE
-1747 TRTNLVM
+1747 TRKNLVM
-1754 QSAQSSVV
+1754 QPAQSSVA
-1762 PAQLLQREAEHT
+1762 PAQLLQRVAEQA
-1774 GLSGEAPAQML
+1774 GLSGEAPAQIL
-1785 QLEMQTSV
+1785 QPEMQPSV
-1793 CREVDTQ
+1793 SREVDTQ

-1810 SSVPAQLSGVEQAAI
+1810 SMVLAQLSEEVEQAAL
-1825 SCVPS
+1825 SRVPS

-1836 GMQTSIPASSVLL
+1836 GMQPSIPASSILL
-1849 ERMHPNRSQQSNQP
+1849 ERTHPDQSQQSNQP
-1863 EDALGSLAQLFSVA
+1863 EDAPGSAAQLFSVA

-1916 RTECI
+1916 WTECS

-1936 EQDSTHLQRRKTLDG
+1936 EQDSTHLQQRKTLDG
-1951 LCDKVLLNQTL
+1951 LCEKVLLNQSL
-1962 AEDFRAKFISS
+1962 ADDFRAKFISS
-1973 SGAHGRAH
+1973 SGAQGRAH
-1981 SPLNHQIPQVS
+1981 SPPNHQVPQVS
-1992 QQVMTRPLAVVLT
+1992 HQVPTRPSAV
-2005 ASPTAS
+2005 AS
-2011 SSAGRPPVP
+2011 SSVARPPVP
-2020 IHHVQTL
+2020 IHHVQPL
-2027 HVDRPS
+2027 QSDRPS
-2033 SSSSQVSRSSSPSS
+2033 SSSSQVSRSSSPSL
-2047 QMVRPCSSIPG
+2047 QVPRPRPSIPG
-2058 NLIRSTSVPF
+2058 NIVRSTSVPF
-2068 SHMPV
+2068 SHTPV
-2073 LPRGSFGAQSELARA
+2073 LPRGSFGLQSELARA

-2093 QRRLAPRVHS
+2093 QRRLLPLVHS
-2103 TAPANQQQLPTRL
+2103 LAPANQQQLPTRL
-2116 EGSTSARAQSIPVT
+2116 EGSTSARTQSIPVT
-2130 PVNIRQSSPSSLH
+2130 PVHLRQPSPSSLH
-2143 PGSNPVVPPPLGP
+2143 PGPNPVVPAPLGP
-2156 SSSHKVLSSSHPTRL
+2156 SSSHQVPSSSHPTRL
-2171 PSLVSSIPNPALQL
+2171 PSPVSSVPNPALQL

-2190 LTRASSVSSTTP
+2190 FTRASSVSPATSDAP
-2202 DVLPSRRVG
+2202 SSRRVG
-2211 PSASGTPQ
+2211 PSASGKPQ
-2219 SDSDSVSLNEW
+2219 SDSDSVSLDEW

-2241 QGSAAPKDVVCL
+2241 RGSAAPKNVVCL